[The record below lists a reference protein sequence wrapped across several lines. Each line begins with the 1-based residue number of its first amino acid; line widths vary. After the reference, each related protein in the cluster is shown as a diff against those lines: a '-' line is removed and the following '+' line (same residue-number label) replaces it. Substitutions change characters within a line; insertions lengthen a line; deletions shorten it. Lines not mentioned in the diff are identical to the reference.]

1 LKILNSYIYFR
12 NKDKK
17 QYQMAYLDNTEIT
30 VDAILTKKGRQKLAS
45 GQSLN
50 ITKFAL
56 GDDEIDY
63 TLYEPAHPKGSAYYD
78 SAIRA
83 IPVTEAS
90 PDETQVLRYKLV
102 TLPKGTT
109 QIPTVKLGVPSISVN
124 QSEGGV
130 GLTPTTSPSGNTNAG
145 YTVVLADQRAG
156 TLTVTRGANG
166 TGTVPVFLGE
176 EITTTAQVVSGLE
189 FRFTPNPSLTIDIS
203 TTLTVYGNE
212 TGGSQTIPVS
222 VIYKATI

>member
-1 LKILNSYIYFR
+1 
-12 NKDKK
+12 
-17 QYQMAYLDNTEIT
+17 MAYLDNTEIT

-45 GQSLN
+45 GQRLD

-109 QIPTVKLGVPSISVN
+109 KIPVVALGINQIGVY
-124 QSEGGV
+124 QYEGGV
-130 GLTPTTSPSGNTNAG
+130 AMTPTTSPAGNQNTG
-145 YTVVLADQRAG
+145 YTVVLANQNAG
-156 TLTVTRGANG
+156 TLTVTRGANAVG
-166 TGTVPVFLGE
+166 SVPVFLGE
-176 EITTTAQVVSGLE
+176 EVTTTAQVVSGLE
-189 FRFTPNPSLTIDIS
+189 FRFTPNPNLTTDIR
-203 TTLTVYGNE
+203 TTITVYGNE
-212 TGGSQTIPVS
+212 TGGSQSIPVT
-222 VIYKATI
+222 VTYRQQ

>member
-1 LKILNSYIYFR
+1 
-12 NKDKK
+12 
-17 QYQMAYLDNTEIT
+17 MAYLDNSEIT
-30 VDAILTKKGRQKLAS
+30 VDAILTKKGRQKLAQ

-83 IPVTEAS
+83 IPVTEAT
-90 PDETQVLRYKLV
+90 PDETQILRYKLV

-109 QIPTVKLGVPSISVN
+109 QIPIVKLGLTAISVN
-124 QSEGGV
+124 QTEGGV
-130 GLTPTTSPSGNTNAG
+130 SLSPTTSPAGNTNAG

-156 TLTVTRGANG
+156 TLTVTNGTTG

-189 FRFTPNPSLTIDIS
+189 FRFTPNPNLTIDVA
-203 TTLTVYGNE
+203 TTLTVYGND
-212 TGGSQTIPVS
+212 TGGSETIPVT
-222 VIYKATI
+222 VTYKQRI

>member
-1 LKILNSYIYFR
+1 
-12 NKDKK
+12 
-17 QYQMAYLDNTEIT
+17 MAYLDNTEIT

-45 GQSLN
+45 GQRLD

-102 TLPKGTT
+102 TLSKGTT
-109 QIPTVKLGVPSISVN
+109 QIPTVKLGYPQISVN
-124 QSEGGV
+124 QSEGRV
-130 GLTPTTSPSGNTNAG
+130 PLEPTTQPPGNTSAG
-145 YTVVLADQRAG
+145 YTMVLADQRAG
-156 TLTVTRGANG
+156 TLTVTQGATGNG
-166 TGTVPVFLGE
+166 TTLFLGD
-176 EITTTAQVVSGLE
+176 EITSTAQVVTGRV
-189 FRFTPNPSLTIDIS
+189 FAFTPNPNLTLDVS
-203 TTLTVYGNE
+203 TTITVYGNE
-212 TGGSQTIPVS
+212 TGGSQTIPVI
-222 VIYKATI
+222 VTYKA

>member
-1 LKILNSYIYFR
+1 
-12 NKDKK
+12 
-17 QYQMAYLDNTEIT
+17 MGYLDNTSIT

-78 SAIRA
+78 SAIIS
-83 IPVTEAS
+83 IPILEAS
-90 PDETQVLRYKLV
+90 PDETQVLKYKLV

-109 QIPTVKLGVPSISVN
+109 QIPIVSLGIASIGVFQN
-124 QSEGGV
+124 EGQV
-130 GLTPTTSPSGNTNAG
+130 AMSPTTSPAGNGAAG

-156 TLTVTRGANG
+156 TLAVTQGA
-166 TGTVPVFLGE
+166 TASGTVPVFLGE
-176 EITTTAQVVSGLE
+176 EITTTAQVLSGLS
-189 FRFTPNPSLTIDIS
+189 FAFTPNPSLTTTIS
-203 TTLTVYGNE
+203 TTITVYGNE
-212 TGGSQTIPVS
+212 TGGSQTIPVT
-222 VIYKATI
+222 VTYKA

>member
-1 LKILNSYIYFR
+1 
-12 NKDKK
+12 
-17 QYQMAYLDNTEIT
+17 MGYLDNTEIT

-50 ITKFAL
+50 ISKFAL

-90 PDETQVLRYKLV
+90 PDETQILRYKLV

-109 QIPTVKLGVPSISVN
+109 QIPIVRLGVPSIGVN
-124 QSEGGV
+124 QLEGGV
-130 GLTPTTSPSGNTNAG
+130 GLTPTTSPAGNASAG
-145 YTVVLADQRAG
+145 YTVVLTDQRAG
-156 TLTVTRGANG
+156 TLTVTRGASAVG
-166 TGTVPVFLGE
+166 SVPVFLGE

-189 FRFTPNPSLTIDIS
+189 FRFTPNPNLTIDVS

-212 TGGSQTIPVS
+212 TGGSQTIPVT
-222 VIYKATI
+222 VTYKA

>member
-1 LKILNSYIYFR
+1 
-12 NKDKK
+12 
-17 QYQMAYLDNTEIT
+17 MAYLDNTEIT